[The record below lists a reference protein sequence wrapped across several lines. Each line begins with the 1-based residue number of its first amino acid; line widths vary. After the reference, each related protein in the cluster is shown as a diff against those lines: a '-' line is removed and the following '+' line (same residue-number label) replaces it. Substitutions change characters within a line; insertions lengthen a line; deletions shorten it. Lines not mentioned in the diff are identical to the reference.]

1 MTILHSYIDQLEELA
16 LRVELPLKR
25 AFMLAGVPDSTFYRA
40 LHGQDLRLDTARKVA
55 AAIEQWDTNGSA
67 AYQKRAH
74 TPSFSRRTELLS

>member
-1 MTILHSYIDQLEELA
+1 MK
-16 LRVELPLKR
+16 VELPLKR

-74 TPSFSRRTELLS
+74 TTRFTGRTELLS